1 MPGIRWCMKNIHVVD
16 TNFILR
22 FLLADH
28 AQHYRQAAALME
40 LVQSGRECA
49 YIPESVMAECIY
61 VLLKVYKTPYAEIV
75 EQLSALLN
83 YRGIVGEH
91 VPAMRQ
97 ALHVSLASSI
107 SFVDAMVFSTAE
119 QHGWHAKSFDKKLN
133 KLIKTGR

>member
-1 MPGIRWCMKNIHVVD
+1 MNSSGYVVD

-28 AQHYRQAAALME
+28 AQHYRQSSAFMA
-40 LVQSGRECA
+40 LVQSGRERA

-75 EQLSALLN
+75 EQLSALLH
-83 YRGIVGEH
+83 YRGIVSED

-97 ALHVSLASSI
+97 ALHISLVSHI
-107 SFVDAMVFSTAE
+107 SFVDAMVFSTAR
-119 QHGWHAKSFDKKLN
+119 QHGWQVKSFDKKLN
-133 KLIKTGR
+133 KLIEKGQ

>member
-1 MPGIRWCMKNIHVVD
+1 MKSSGYVLD

-28 AQHYRQAAALME
+28 DSHYRQAFAFME
-40 LVQSGRECA
+40 AVQSGRERA
-49 YIPESVMAECIY
+49 YIPESVMAECVY

-75 EQLSALLN
+75 VQLSDLLN

-97 ALHVSLASSI
+97 ALRLSLASSI
-107 SFVDAMVFSTAE
+107 SFVDALVFTTAR
-119 QHGWHAKSFDKKLN
+119 QRGWQTKSFDKKLN
-133 KLIKTGR
+133 KLIKSEKQCRP

>member
-1 MPGIRWCMKNIHVVD
+1 MKNTHVVD

-28 AQHYRQAAALME
+28 AQHYRQASAFME
-40 LVQSGRECA
+40 AVQSGRELA

-75 EQLSALLN
+75 EQLSTLLN

-97 ALHVSLASSI
+97 ALHLSLASSI
-107 SFVDAMVFSTAE
+107 SFVDAMVCSTAG
-119 QHGWHAKSFDKKLN
+119 QHGWQARSFDKKLN
-133 KLIKTGR
+133 KLIKSEK

>member
-1 MPGIRWCMKNIHVVD
+1 MPGIKWRMKNIHIVD

-28 AQHYRQAAALME
+28 AQHYRQASAFMA
-40 LVQSGRECA
+40 LVQNGQERA

-91 VPAMRQ
+91 IPAMRQ
-97 ALHVSLASSI
+97 ALHVSLVSSI
-107 SFVDAMVFSTAE
+107 SFVDAMVFSTAD
-119 QHGWHAKSFDKKLN
+119 QHGWQVKSFDKKLN
-133 KLIKTGR
+133 KPIENER

>member
-1 MPGIRWCMKNIHVVD
+1 MKSSGYVVD

-28 AQHYRQAAALME
+28 DSHYRQAAAFME
-40 LVQSGRECA
+40 GVQSGRERA
-49 YIPESVMAECIY
+49 YIPESVMAECVY

-97 ALHVSLASSI
+97 ALHLSLASSV
-107 SFVDAMVFSTAE
+107 SFVDALVFTTAR
-119 QHGWHAKSFDKKLN
+119 QRGWRAKSFDKKLN
-133 KLIKTGR
+133 KL